1 MTVAM
6 TMTRRGYRTCA
17 KSWYKAELDIS
28 RARVRQSGGTKTM
41 VQLSTAT
48 ALSLFLLSCQNHV
61 HIRPVQSFSFVIL
74 GVPRHS
80 RILHL
85 RPLNSEVEISS
96 GCLEGSLSGSI
107 LHEYTLTNHKPLG
120 CSVEESLAKDDIND
134 KAKYVFVSEVNKGSN
149 ADKVGIR
156 VGDVIVQLSGT
167 FDEVV
172 DVSGLG
178 IERVRSLVGGRSE
191 DRPLVIR
198 VARGSDIKERHE
210 LALVELC
217 IIGDDAEIADCIT
230 SIYSGD
236 YNDVDMNNNEM
247 TVCDEDDGSECMIDS
262 IWKTWTEGMP
272 ESDEREDADVI
283 EEEKIEKK
291 KIDPWSRRSS
301 PSGTYVRDPT
311 TGQMVNIDE

>member
-1 MTVAM
+1 M
-6 TMTRRGYRTCA
+6 
-17 KSWYKAELDIS
+17 
-28 RARVRQSGGTKTM
+28 KTM
-41 VQLSTAT
+41 FQFSTTT
-48 ALSLFLLSCQNHV
+48 ALSLFLLSWHNYI
-61 HIRPVQSFSFVIL
+61 HIRTTDGFSTSSDT
-74 GVPRHS
+74 S
-80 RILHL
+80 RLLHL
-85 RPLNSEVEISS
+85 RPLNSEVQTSS
-96 GCLEGSLSGSI
+96 LEGSLSGSL
-107 LHEYTLTNHKPLG
+107 LHEYILTNHKPLG
-120 CSVEESLAKDDIND
+120 CSVEESLAKEEEKD
-134 KAKYVFVSEVNKGSN
+134 KNYVFVSDVNKGGN

-167 FDEVV
+167 FDEIV

-191 DRPLVIR
+191 DRPLVIV
-198 VARGSDIKERHE
+198 VARGSDVKERHE

-236 YNDVDMNNNEM
+236 YNDVDINNDKM
-247 TVCDEDDGSECMIDS
+247 AVCDEEDGSECMIDS

-272 ESDEREDADVI
+272 ESEREDDDVI
-283 EEEKIEKK
+283 EEEKFEKK
-291 KIDPWSRRSS
+291 KIDPWSSRSS